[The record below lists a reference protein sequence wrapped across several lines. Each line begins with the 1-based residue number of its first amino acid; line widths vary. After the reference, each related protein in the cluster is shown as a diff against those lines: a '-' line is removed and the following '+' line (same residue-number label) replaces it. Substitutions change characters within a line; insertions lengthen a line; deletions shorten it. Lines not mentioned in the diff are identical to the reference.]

1 MVLTL
6 ISSIVMLLLWMEP
19 MTYMVCFLFIYFY
32 SISIFACMIVYNGQS
47 GNIENAD
54 IPLPFTFFEGGG
66 AVTLRLIWIDSSK
79 FDFPGTLSLEE
90 LVYQGNLETNVSAN
104 IDLVN
109 PLRTDVTATQEVTG
123 KGIHFLEMIK
133 SPFEFR

>member
-1 MVLTL
+1 MVSLVIL
-6 ISSIVMLLLWMEP
+6 KMQIFPSPLL
-19 MTYMVCFLFIYFY
+19 FLR
-32 SISIFACMIVYNGQS
+32 
-47 GNIENAD
+47 
-54 IPLPFTFFEGGG
+54 GGV
-66 AVTLRLIWIDSSK
+66 VTSRLIWIDSSK

-123 KGIHFLEMIK
+123 KGIYFLEMIK